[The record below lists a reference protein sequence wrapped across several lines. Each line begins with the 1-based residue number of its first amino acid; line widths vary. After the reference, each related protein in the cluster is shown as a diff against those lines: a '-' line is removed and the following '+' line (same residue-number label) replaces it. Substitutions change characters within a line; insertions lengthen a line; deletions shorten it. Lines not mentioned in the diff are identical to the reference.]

1 MIFKAILVTPMMVF
15 ACWALSSAARAATCS
30 NASRSGTYRFPHSGT
45 AGDGTPI
52 LGLSDPSQLHF
63 RLSQADPCNDEPD
76 IFRSRLL
83 RAFGRAGFLRFQA
96 LASALEQEPRDAV
109 SSRREPR
116 HIETTQLGSAECQ
129 ASAIMAYARCG
140 HRPHHRAEQ
149 RTIRASSS
157 WLRERSK

>member
-96 LASALEQEPRDAV
+96 LASALEQESRDAMV
-109 SSRREPR
+109 MAVMRSGILGHPERRSVDFGLDLKPADRQFYE
-116 HIETTQLGSAECQ
+116 
-129 ASAIMAYARCG
+129 
-140 HRPHHRAEQ
+140 
-149 RTIRASSS
+149 
-157 WLRERSK
+157 